1 MEDSALLLCLLVLSF
16 VLFLSAL
23 SLSLPFYLLFG
34 MLGVHVLD
42 LSEARLL
49 VSVLSPSL
57 TILF

>member
-1 MEDSALLLCLLVLSF
+1 MEDSVLLLCLLVLSF
-16 VLFLSAL
+16 VLFLSVL

-34 MLGVHVLD
+34 TLDVHVLD